1 MKNKNNTPKE
11 PWRIVVF
18 VIAIAFIV
26 FMWISKDISAINE
39 DMPKEEAIPLI
50 ITTIAVSLLKV
61 AAIAL
66 VCVLIKWV
74 LDKLASD
81 DSVPDELNKRAQ
93 GRVVKVS
100 KQWWLKVNTKTIRR
114 FALDGATFPHI
125 IKVTYEIDGKEY
137 TKRKWIHQSVSPPEL
152 DSTVTVAY
160 SETNPKRAKIL

>member
-66 VCVLIKWV
+66 VCVLIKWI
-74 LDKLASD
+74 LDKLAGD
-81 DSVPDELNKRAQ
+81 DSLPDELNKRAQ

-100 KQWWLKVNTKTIRR
+100 KQWWLKVNTKPIRR
-114 FALDGATFPHI
+114 SALDGATFPHI
-125 IKVTYEIDGKEY
+125 IKVAYEVDGKEY
-137 TKRKWIHQSVSPPEL
+137 TKRKWIHQSVTPPEL

-160 SETNPKRAKIL
+160 SEANPKKAKIL

>member
-18 VIAIAFIV
+18 VIAIAFIA

-39 DMPKEEAIPLI
+39 DMQKEEALPLI
-50 ITTIAVSLLKV
+50 ITTVAVSLLKV

-66 VCVLIKWV
+66 VCVLIKWI
-74 LDKLASD
+74 LDKLAGD
-81 DSVPDELNKRAQ
+81 DSVPDEFDKRAQ

-100 KQWWLKVNTKTIRR
+100 KQWWLKVNTKPIRR
-114 FALDGATFPHI
+114 SALDGATFPHI
-125 IKVTYEIDGKEY
+125 IKVTYEVDGKEY
-137 TKRKWIHQSVSPPEL
+137 TKRKWIHQSVTPPEL

-160 SETNPKRAKIL
+160 SEANPKKAKIL